1 MSNHTSA
8 LQTYDELFLFDFL
21 AQYPQHQCGAPS
33 TIDVGFLSIAC
44 ILPYPVWAGMFAIV
58 WYSEEFYFYL
68 MRFVMMVM
76 TAVLV
81 TLQFA
86 LPRAPPIA
94 TCGPTHSWPCPQATL
109 AAFGMS
115 CLLRYSDDMR
125 KQSDIKFLMGMLA
138 VAFTLHAVLYLGFA
152 DPSSVVAGTIIGS
165 VFAYIQH
172 ELMIVRR
179 TWPKVLEWLQRG
191 MEWASRRKFK
201 ESIGMVRDVIGGAGP
216 SCAERVFVK
225 SPYPVDV
232 ATTPL
237 VRGRP
242 VGAQTKEEEESDD
255 DDNP

>member
-21 AQYPQHQCGAPS
+21 AQYPQHQCGASS
-33 TIDVGFLSIAC
+33 TIDVGLLSIAC

-76 TAVLV
+76 TGVLV

-109 AAFGMS
+109 AAFGIG
-115 CLLRYSDDMR
+115 CLLRYSEDVR
-125 KQSDIKFLMGMLA
+125 QQSDIKCAMGMFA

-152 DPSSVVAGTIIGS
+152 DPSSVVAGTILGS

-172 ELMIVRR
+172 ELVIVRR
-179 TWPKVLEWLQRG
+179 RWPKVLKWLQQF
-191 MEWASRRKFK
+191 MEWASQRKFK
-201 ESIGMVRDVIGGAGP
+201 ESIGMVQMVIDNGIP
-216 SCAERVFVK
+216 SC
-225 SPYPVDV
+225 VDDALV
-232 ATTPL
+232 GKTTPYVL
-237 VRGRP
+237 AKGPMERGYP
-242 VGAQTKEEEESDD
+242 PGKPTDENHSDM
-255 DDNP
+255 